1 MQITIPDNFIH
12 PIRSFKKMRAMIID
26 MIGEEVVPISA
37 RLMAVV

>member
-12 PIRSFKKMRAMIID
+12 PIRSFKKIRAMIMD
-26 MIGEEVVPISA
+26 MIGEEVVPINA